1 MLNRVILIGRLTRD
15 PELRYTPAGVAVTQ
29 FTLAVDRP
37 FSGGEG
43 REREADFI
51 PVVTWRQLAE
61 TCANYLRKGRLTA
74 VEGRIQVRNYE
85 NNEGKRVYVTEVIA
99 DNVRFLESNREG
111 GGQREE
117 GGGYGGSGNGGN
129 GSNSGGYGGGGG
141 NSSYGGSGS
150 GNGGGYGSNRT
161 NQSRNDNDPFKDD
174 GRPIDISEDD
184 LPF

>member
-15 PELRYTPAGVAVTQ
+15 PEMRYTPSGVAVTQ

-37 FSGGEG
+37 FTQGEG

-51 PVVTWRQLAE
+51 PIVTWRQLAE

-99 DNVRFLESNREG
+99 DNVRFLESPNRDG
-111 GGQREE
+111 GGSGEG
-117 GGGYGGSGNGGN
+117 GGGYGGGSAGGGGN
-129 GSNSGGYGGGGG
+129 YGGGNSGGYGSGGSGGYGGGSGGGRTGGG
-141 NSSYGGSGS
+141 NSR
-150 GNGGGYGSNRT
+150 N
-161 NQSRNDNDPFKDD
+161 NDNDPFSDD

>member
-1 MLNRVILIGRLTRD
+1 MLNRVILIGRLTKD
-15 PELRYTPAGVAVTQ
+15 PELRYTPSGVAVTQ
-29 FTLAVDRP
+29 FTIAVDRP
-37 FSGGEG
+37 FTSQGG
-43 REREADFI
+43 EREADFI

-111 GGQREE
+111 GAGGGGQREE
-117 GGGYGGSGNGGN
+117 AAPFGGGSGGGN
-129 GSNSGGYGGGGG
+129 TGRSSNFSRG
-141 NSSYGGSGS
+141 N
-150 GNGGGYGSNRT
+150 
-161 NQSRNDNDPFKDD
+161 QNDPFSDD
-174 GRPIDISEDD
+174 GKPIDISDDD

>member
-37 FSGGEG
+37 FTNQQT

-61 TCANYLRKGRLTA
+61 TCANYLRKGRLAA
-74 VEGRIQVRNYE
+74 VEGRIQVRNYD
-85 NNEGKRVYVTEVIA
+85 NNEGRKVYVTEVIA
-99 DNVRFLESNREG
+99 DNVRFLESANSANRE
-111 GGQREE
+111 ES
-117 GGGYGGSGNGGN
+117 YS
-129 GSNSGGYGGGGG
+129 GGG
-141 NSSYGGSGS
+141 NSGGGFGGSTGGSGGQAGNRS
-150 GNGGGYGSNRT
+150 GGM
-161 NQSRNDNDPFKDD
+161 QQQDPFFDD
-174 GRPIDISEDD
+174 GKPIDISDDD

>member
-29 FTLAVDRP
+29 FTIAVDRP
-37 FSGGEG
+37 FSNQQNQ
-43 REREADFI
+43 READFI

-74 VEGRIQVRNYE
+74 VEGRIQVRNYD

-99 DNVRFLESNREG
+99 DNVRFLESANSGANRDEFSG
-111 GGQREE
+111 
-117 GGGYGGSGNGGN
+117 GGSGGGN
-129 GSNSGGYGGGGG
+129 NSGG
-141 NSSYGGSGS
+141 NSGGSGG
-150 GNGGGYGSNRT
+150 GNGGGNRYGGAQN
-161 NQSRNDNDPFKDD
+161 NQDPFSDD
-174 GRPIDISEDD
+174 GKPIDISDDD